1 MAEGHENTFH
11 LVIASVGETKF
22 DGAAL
27 SCTLPGLAGDLTILP
42 HHEPIV
48 TTLKPG
54 KILVKE
60 ALGEKTFQIEN
71 GVLECSGNRAVVL
84 L

>member
-1 MAEGHENTFH
+1 MAEHPNTFH

-22 DGAAL
+22 DGPAISA
-27 SCTLPGLAGDLTILP
+27 TLPGLAGELTILP
-42 HHEPIV
+42 HHEALV
-48 TTLKPG
+48 TTLKSG
-54 KILVKE
+54 KITVRE
-60 ALGEKTFQIEN
+60 TLGEKTFAIEN